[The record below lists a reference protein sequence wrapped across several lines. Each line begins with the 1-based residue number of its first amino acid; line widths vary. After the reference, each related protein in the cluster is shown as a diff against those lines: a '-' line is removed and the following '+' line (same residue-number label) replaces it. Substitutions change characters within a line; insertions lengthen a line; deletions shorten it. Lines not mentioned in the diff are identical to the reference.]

1 MDMMEVHWRDSGR
14 NPQHAK
20 AFLVNVSASGA
31 RLHLQTPV
39 PPDVEIHWYRARL
52 QQSFWGRVC
61 YCVPGKNGY
70 SVGVELDPSCK
81 ESENRIMRHENLNP
95 GLNVQVRI
103 QPCDPWS
110 DWTVTS
116 TTAEVV
122 TLRGETMEFT
132 GFRQPDGS
140 LEDARGRRIELRQ
153 PEAK

>member
-1 MDMMEVHWRDSGR
+1 MMEVNWRD
-14 NPQHAK
+14 PQGEQQHTQ
-20 AFLVNVSASGA
+20 AFLENVSPSGA
-31 RLHLQTPV
+31 RLRLQAPV
-39 PPDVEIHWYRARL
+39 PPDVEIHWYRSRL

-61 YCVPGKNGY
+61 YCVPGNKGY
-70 SVGVELDPSCK
+70 SVGVEFGPACK
-81 ESENRIMRHENLNP
+81 GSENRIMRHENLNP

-116 TTAEVV
+116 TTEEVV